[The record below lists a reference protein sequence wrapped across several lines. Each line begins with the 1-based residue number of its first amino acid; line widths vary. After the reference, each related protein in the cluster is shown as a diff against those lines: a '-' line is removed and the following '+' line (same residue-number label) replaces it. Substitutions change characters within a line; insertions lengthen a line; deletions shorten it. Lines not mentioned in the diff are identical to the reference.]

1 VDFRFV
7 YHGFYVDSVSKKK
20 LSSRD
25 GASNVK
31 KLITEAIA
39 YFEKKYEDSQFSPDE
54 IKSIARKLAIGSI
67 ILNDIKQDKKNP
79 VAISSDI
86 EEACRTFEESGGAY
100 ILYSIARAKSIL
112 AKVPD

>member
-1 VDFRFV
+1 
-7 YHGFYVDSVSKKK
+7 
-20 LSSRD
+20 
-25 GASNVK
+25 VK

-39 YFEKKYEDSQFSPDE
+39 YFEKKYEDRQFSSDE

-86 EEACRTFEESGGAY
+86 QEACRTFEESGGAY

-112 AKVPD
+112 AKVPV

>member
-1 VDFRFV
+1 MDFRFV

-67 ILNDIKQDKKNP
+67 ILNDP

-86 EEACRTFEESGGAY
+86 QEACRTFEESGGAY

-112 AKVPD
+112 AKVPV